1 MNGRRA
7 INSTS
12 SPNYAVM
19 KKIKKKKKTRRKES
33 RSNSFPFVDYRKL
46 AANYSSTRR
55 QIKISN
61 RRTRPP
67 RRTGV
72 CAALRG
78 SQTWWECAG
87 KNQPRSHAHPPP
99 VPVCGPRRRDQHL
112 TPSVRASHIVRL
124 PSGLTVQPWPS
135 SPEKAIRGRSRWCSR
150 VSTVTTSRPKSR
162 QFRST
167 ALAGNRI
174 LSRRFKRD

>member
-150 VSTVTTSRPKSR
+150 VSTVPTSRPKSR